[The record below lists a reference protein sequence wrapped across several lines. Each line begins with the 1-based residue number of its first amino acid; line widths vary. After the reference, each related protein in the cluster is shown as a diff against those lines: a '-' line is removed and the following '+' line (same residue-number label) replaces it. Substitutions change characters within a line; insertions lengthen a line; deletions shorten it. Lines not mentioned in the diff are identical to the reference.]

1 MRRSLILFLLFLL
14 PATIRAQVKGRV
26 MQSDGK
32 QQTPVLNAAVRDMS
46 GKLLA
51 NTDANGRFVLSNPTF
66 PLHIRASWRDLIP
79 DTLFVEGA
87 GDTLPDF
94 ILRIR
99 STDALIIRAENGAG
113 GMSRR
118 GVQTVEVLGK
128 DEFKKAACCNLSESF
143 ETNASVEVS
152 NADGISGIRQVEM
165 LGLAGKYVQMN
176 RDNVPL
182 IRGLAQVNGLNQ
194 VPGPF
199 VSRVL
204 IAKGAGSV
212 MNGPEGLTGSINYA
226 FRTDRNEP
234 PWFFN
239 VYAGN
244 MGRFEANAMHRVEVS
259 PRSWYTGFV
268 HGSAQTGTPDMNH
281 DGFSDVPAGRKFLF
295 GNHFQMQKEK
305 YEMQAGLNLVSDR
318 REAGQI
324 VRRLHHPYTQ
334 LPYVFAQNDRKAEG
348 FVKLGIF
355 LNEET
360 ESSIGN
366 IAAFQLQDLDADF
379 GDSNLYRG
387 QQRSFMYN
395 FFFQREM
402 RGEDVFRAGMNMQ
415 YDAVL
420 EYLGPNDAR
429 IDLLPH
435 QRQEWVAGPFA
446 EYTLK
451 QEKFSAVAGI
461 RADWN
466 NIYGAYLTP
475 RLHLRYDLNED
486 NLLRFQA
493 GYGRRTAWVL
503 AENLP
508 LFISKRRVEWQQQPF
523 TGIHGK
529 AYGFDQEKA
538 ANFGFSYTRF
548 FKMFLRKATLHL
560 DYFETR
566 FDNQVLADRDIA
578 PDLLLFHQRSGGV
591 ARTAQAEWILQP
603 ARRIDLKLAYRWV
616 ESLQPLMRGML
627 LQPQQSPHRIV
638 IVNDVATRSK
648 WHLNNTFQVN
658 SPRRIPGTSENPA
671 QFRRPEYSPWFVV
684 WNAQIRKEWK
694 GWDWYIGGENL
705 LSAGD
710 RFPVVSPDNP
720 YSRYFDASL
729 VWGPVMGANFY
740 AGVKLSIK

>member
-1 MRRSLILFLLFLL
+1 MQRSLILFLLILL
-14 PATIRAQVKGRV
+14 PVAIHAQVAGRV
-26 MQSDGK
+26 VQSDGK
-32 QQTPVLNAAVRDMS
+32 QQTPVLNAAIRDMS

-79 DTLFVEGA
+79 DTLFVEGT

-99 STDALIIRAENGAG
+99 STDALTIRAENGAG

-324 VRRLHHPYTQ
+324 VRRLHHPYTR

-366 IAAFQLQDLDADF
+366 IAAFQIQDLDADF

-402 RGEDVFRAGMNMQ
+402 RGEDVFRAGVNMQ

-420 EYLGPNDAR
+420 EYLGPNDPR

-508 LFISKRRVEWQQQPF
+508 LFISNRRVEWQQQPF

-529 AYGFDQEKA
+529 A
-538 ANFGFSYTRF
+538 
-548 FKMFLRKATLHL
+548 
-560 DYFETR
+560 
-566 FDNQVLADRDIA
+566 
-578 PDLLLFHQRSGGV
+578 
-591 ARTAQAEWILQP
+591 
-603 ARRIDLKLAYRWV
+603 
-616 ESLQPLMRGML
+616 
-627 LQPQQSPHRIV
+627 
-638 IVNDVATRSK
+638 
-648 WHLNNTFQVN
+648 
-658 SPRRIPGTSENPA
+658 
-671 QFRRPEYSPWFVV
+671 
-684 WNAQIRKEWK
+684 
-694 GWDWYIGGENL
+694 
-705 LSAGD
+705 
-710 RFPVVSPDNP
+710 
-720 YSRYFDASL
+720 
-729 VWGPVMGANFY
+729 
-740 AGVKLSIK
+740 